1 HIFSYSISE
10 ASGATRTLPTMTSM
24 IHLPPVQNVT
34 DFRIEQLFG
43 SKTRARLLSLFLDNP
58 ERAYYVR
65 ELTREID
72 AQLNSVRRELKNLV
86 DLGIVL
92 EVEGKILPNEREVEG
107 EGQKIEKKKFYR
119 VHTGFPLFDDLRAV
133 MKKSMVLLNN
143 ELVRLLR
150 EKGRVDLLL
159 LTGRFTD
166 AADVVIDLLIVGN
179 LDPEVVRHA
188 VGEFE
193 KTVGREVNYTYMPKE
208 DFTHRREW
216 GDRFLTT
223 VLQAKSIVLVNELGA
238 V

>member
-1 HIFSYSISE
+1 
-10 ASGATRTLPTMTSM
+10 MTSM
-24 IHLPPVQNVT
+24 IHLAPVQNVT

-86 DLGIVL
+86 ELGIVL

-143 ELVRLLR
+143 ELVRVLR
-150 EKGRVDLLL
+150 QKGRVDLLL

-166 AADVVIDLLIVGN
+166 APDVIIDLLIVGS
-179 LDPEVVRHA
+179 LDPEVVRQA
-188 VGEFE
+188 VVEFE

-223 VLQAKSIVLVNELGA
+223 VLQAKNIVLVNELGA